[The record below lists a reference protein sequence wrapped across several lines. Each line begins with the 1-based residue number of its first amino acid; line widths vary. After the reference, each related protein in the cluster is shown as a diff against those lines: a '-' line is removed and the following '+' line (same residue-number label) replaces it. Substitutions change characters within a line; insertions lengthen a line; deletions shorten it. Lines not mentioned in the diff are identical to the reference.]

1 MNDLKDAAGNILSL
15 EDDTGDLKLADIIDV
30 KEIQSLMDAFYAIAG
45 MAMAII
51 DAKGTVLV
59 GVGWQDICTKFHRLH
74 PETSAHCIES
84 DTQLSRGV
92 APGEFKLY
100 RCKNNMWDMATPITV
115 DGQYMGNVFAGQ
127 FFFKDEPLDYEL
139 FRSQVIQYGFDE
151 KEYIA
156 ALEAVPRLSKE
167 SVDAVMT
174 FFVKLAHMISQLGYN
189 NVKLARSL
197 AERDTFMNSW
207 RKNNERLQLAL
218 EAGQL
223 GSWYH
228 DLKRERI
235 TWTDR
240 CKAIFGISSD
250 VPVTTESF
258 LAHVHHEDLKSL
270 ERAIQKTMAPDGPGR
285 TDVEYRAV
293 WPDDSVHWIRSQ
305 FQTLFEGKGKD
316 RVAVGRVGIVM
327 DITERKQA
335 ERRQYLL
342 AEILGILN
350 TSPTLAEA
358 AESVLTVIKRETGC
372 DAAGIRL
379 RSGDDYPYFAQ
390 NGFSDDFLC
399 TENTLTA
406 RALDGGICRDDDG
419 NLSLECTCGLV
430 ISGQFDPANPLFSRK
445 GSFWTNNALPL
456 LDLTAA
462 EDPRRNPRNR
472 CIHEGFLSV
481 ALIPIRANQ
490 EIVGLLQLNGRKKNN
505 FTIEAI
511 QFFEGI
517 SASIGV
523 ALMHRQ
529 AEEALKLAH
538 DELEKRV
545 EERTTEVKEQAA
557 LLNLTHDTI
566 FVKDIEDR
574 ITFWN
579 KGAEE
584 TYGWSR
590 EDVLGKVTHIFL
602 QTQYPGASYEEVRSS
617 LMDRGRWEGELIQ
630 TRKDGHQAVLASRQV
645 LNRDKEGKP
654 LGVLEINIDIT
665 AQKNVEEQL
674 RQSQKMEAIGTL
686 AGGIAHDFNNIL
698 AAILGFTE
706 LAIDDVSDRPE
717 VERNLHNILKSSM
730 RAKEL
735 VKQILAFSR
744 KTAHERSPT
753 SLTPLIRE
761 TVQLLKASIP
771 ATIQI
776 VSTLRATSDTVLAA
790 PVEVQQILMNLAT
803 NASLAMEEKGGALEI
818 DLVDIDF
825 APDSP
830 VLEPDVMPGEY
841 VQLVVKDT
849 GVGMSP
855 DVMKRA
861 FEPFFTT
868 RVRGKGT
875 GMGLAVV
882 YGIVKN
888 LQGMITVES
897 EAGKGST
904 FRVSLPKIKTGVKEE
919 QTLAAQTP
927 GGKES
932 ILFVDDE
939 EMLAEWGQAMLERLG
954 YAVTALTDSTEA
966 LKLFS
971 SDPSRFDLVIT
982 DQTMPKLTG
991 LNLARKLLEVQN
1003 NIPII
1008 ICTGHSDGVS
1018 PEKAREVGIKEFLIK
1033 PIGKQELATVVR
1045 SVLDTKSED

>member
-1 MNDLKDAAGNILSL
+1 
-15 EDDTGDLKLADIIDV
+15 
-30 KEIQSLMDAFYAIAG
+30 
-45 MAMAII
+45 
-51 DAKGTVLV
+51 
-59 GVGWQDICTKFHRLH
+59 
-74 PETSAHCIES
+74 
-84 DTQLSRGV
+84 
-92 APGEFKLY
+92 
-100 RCKNNMWDMATPITV
+100 
-115 DGQYMGNVFAGQ
+115 
-127 FFFKDEPLDYEL
+127 
-139 FRSQVIQYGFDE
+139 
-151 KEYIA
+151 
-156 ALEAVPRLSKE
+156 
-167 SVDAVMT
+167 
-174 FFVKLAHMISQLGYN
+174 
-189 NVKLARSL
+189 
-197 AERDTFMNSW
+197 
-207 RKNNERLQLAL
+207 
-218 EAGQL
+218 
-223 GSWYH
+223 
-228 DLKRERI
+228 
-235 TWTDR
+235 
-240 CKAIFGISSD
+240 
-250 VPVTTESF
+250 
-258 LAHVHHEDLKSL
+258 
-270 ERAIQKTMAPDGPGR
+270 
-285 TDVEYRAV
+285 
-293 WPDDSVHWIRSQ
+293 
-305 FQTLFEGKGKD
+305 
-316 RVAVGRVGIVM
+316 
-327 DITERKQA
+327 
-335 ERRQYLL
+335 
-342 AEILGILN
+342 
-350 TSPTLAEA
+350 
-358 AESVLTVIKRETGC
+358 
-372 DAAGIRL
+372 
-379 RSGDDYPYFAQ
+379 
-390 NGFSDDFLC
+390 
-399 TENTLTA
+399 
-406 RALDGGICRDDDG
+406 
-419 NLSLECTCGLV
+419 
-430 ISGQFDPANPLFSRK
+430 
-445 GSFWTNNALPL
+445 

-511 QFFEGI
+511 RFFEGI

-617 LMDRGRWEGELIQ
+617 LMDRGRWEGELIH
-630 TRKDGHQAVLASRQV
+630 TRKDGHQVVLASRQV
-645 LNRDKEGKP
+645 LNRDKEGKH

-744 KTAHERSPT
+744 KTAHERSPI

-803 NASLAMEEKGGALEI
+803 NASLAMEEEGGALEI

-830 VLEPDVMPGEY
+830 VLEPDMMPGEY

-849 GVGMSP
+849 GAGMSP
-855 DVMKRA
+855 DVMRRA

-939 EMLAEWGQAMLERLG
+939 EMLTEWGQAMLERLG

-1008 ICTGHSDGVS
+1008 ICTGHSDGVP

-1033 PIGKQELATVVR
+1033 PIGKQQLATVVR